1 MSNDFNNAIRRH
13 LEQRAQED
21 ALFAEKF
28 NARMAAD
35 KNSILQCC
43 SYIIQEVKK
52 MKRDALTDSEVYGMA
67 AHFFDEDIKVTS
79 NIKCRVVVSRSDLTT
94 EEMEGIK
101 ADAREAVRREVLEE
115 EMKAAPVMN
124 LPLLRKEGEEMH
136 HCVYRMKYDKKNSLI
151 LSVRDRT
158 RKKKR
163 IATVEVGLDKFVILQ
178 CRGFNNSTPPL
189 YEKICEA
196 VRGSMD
202 AIRRCTNE

>member
-1 MSNDFNNAIRRH
+1 MSNDFHNAIRRH

-35 KNSILQCC
+35 KNSILHCC

-67 AHFFDEDIKVTS
+67 VHFFDEDIKVTS

-94 EEMEGIK
+94 EEIEGIK

-115 EMKAAPVMN
+115 EMKAERLRLKKEEEKAAKKAKAEEER
-124 LPLLRKEGEEMH
+124 RKEKEAQARREYEE
-136 HCVYRMKYDKKNSLI
+136 
-151 LSVRDRT
+151 
-158 RKKKR
+158 
-163 IATVEVGLDKFVILQ
+163 G
-178 CRGFNNSTPPL
+178 STL
-189 YEKICEA
+189 F
-196 VRGSMD
+196 
-202 AIRRCTNE
+202 